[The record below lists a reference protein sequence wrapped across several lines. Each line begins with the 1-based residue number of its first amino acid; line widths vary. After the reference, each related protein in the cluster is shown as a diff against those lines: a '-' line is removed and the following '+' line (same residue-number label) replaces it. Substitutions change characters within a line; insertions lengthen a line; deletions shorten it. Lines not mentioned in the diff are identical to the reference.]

1 MTRTAPPPTAPAPW
15 WRTAVIYQ
23 VYIRS
28 FADGD
33 GDGVG
38 DVAGI
43 RSRLPYLRSLGVDA
57 IWITPWYP
65 SPMRDGGYDVADYTG
80 VDPLFGS
87 VEEAEALFA
96 EAHAAGLRVLLDL
109 VPNHTSSEHPWFRE
123 ALAAGP
129 GSAARGRYV
138 FRPGRGADGSQPPN
152 AWTSIFGGPAW
163 TRVVEPDGRPGE
175 WYLHLF
181 DPAQP
186 DLEWGSPEVRRA
198 FEDVL
203 RTWFGRGADGFRID
217 VASGLFKDY
226 STPAMPPPP
235 DPASGRYVAPDHPTL
250 DQRGLHALY
259 RTWRAIADAAEPPR
273 VLFGEVHVA
282 DAGRLA
288 RYLRPDELHGAFNF
302 PFLRSPWQA
311 DRLRRVIDETFEA
324 LAPVGATPSWVLNC
338 HDETRT
344 VTRYGR
350 PSTGIRDRAIDD
362 GQPCDVDLGRRR
374 ARAAA
379 LLLLALPGVANLY
392 QGEELGLPEV
402 EDLPDDVLADPV
414 WERSG
419 HTLRGRDGCRV
430 PLPWSGEAEPFGFG
444 PRGTR
449 PWLPQPR
456 AWASLSVEAQGADAG
471 STLALYR
478 TALALRRSH
487 PGLAGPAFRWVGGE
501 RDDVLE
507 FERESGLR
515 CAVNFGPDPFPL
527 PAGAAVLVRSDGT
540 GADGPLPPDAA
551 AWYLAR

>member
-1 MTRTAPPPTAPAPW
+1 LTRQATRHAALPW
-15 WRTAVIYQ
+15 WRAGVLYQ

-28 FADGD
+28 FADGN

-43 RSRLPYLRSLGVDA
+43 RSRLPYLRGLGVDA

-65 SPMRDGGYDVADYTG
+65 SPMRDGGYDVSDFTG

-87 VEEAEALFA
+87 VEAAEALFA

-109 VPNHTSSEHPWFRE
+109 VPNHTSSDHPWFRE

-138 FRPGRGADGSQPPN
+138 FRRGRGAGGDEPPN
-152 AWTSIFGGPAW
+152 AWGSLFGGSAW
-163 TRVVEPDGRPGE
+163 TRVVEADGRPGE

-181 DPAQP
+181 DVSQP
-186 DLEWGSPEVRRA
+186 DLEWRSPEVRHA
-198 FEDVL
+198 FEGVL
-203 RTWFGRGADGFRID
+203 RTWFDRGADGFRID
-217 VASGLFKDY
+217 VASALFKNY
-226 STPAMPPPP
+226 SVPVVPPAP
-235 DPASGRYVAPDHPTL
+235 DPGSGRYIAPGNPTL
-250 DQRGLHALY
+250 DQRGIHALH
-259 RTWRAIADAAEPPR
+259 RSWRAIADAAEPPR

-282 DAGRLA
+282 DLGRLA
-288 RYLRPDELHGAFNF
+288 RYVRRDELHGAFNF
-302 PFLRSPWQA
+302 PFLRSSWQA
-311 DRLRRVIDETFEA
+311 DRFRRVIDETFEA
-324 LAPVGATPSWVLNC
+324 FGSVRAAPNWVLSC

-350 PSTGIRDRAIDD
+350 HDTAIRDRAIDD
-362 GQPCDVDLGRRR
+362 GQPSDVALGRRR

-379 LLLLALPGVANLY
+379 LMMLALPGVVSLY

-419 HTLRGRDGCRV
+419 HAVRGRDGCRV
-430 PLPWSGEAEPFGFG
+430 PLPWSGDAAPYGFG
-444 PRGTR
+444 PAGST
-449 PWLPQPR
+449 PWLPQPAVWR
-456 AWASLSVEAQGADAG
+456 SLSVAAQEADPA
-471 STLALYR
+471 STLNLYR

-487 PGLAGPAFRWVGGE
+487 PGLAGPAFRWVEPGCDG
-501 RDDVLE
+501 VLQ
-507 FERESGLR
+507 FEREIGLR
-515 CAVNFGPDPFPL
+515 CGVNFSPERFAL
-527 PAGAAVLVRSDGT
+527 PPGAVVLVRSDGPRA
-540 GADGPLPPDAA
+540 GGPLPQDAA